1 MKYSAADVSA
11 RTPTCFSST
20 KRNAS
25 SESNTLSDT
34 RSRDLTV
41 WVTWVGVSSLGQR
54 PPPPPYRHTTSSAVR
69 AAAKTDYDD
78 LPCLPSP
85 SCFSLEAVTLLSGLF
100 FFLPVFFLYT
110 YTSGLKVAPE
120 SKILK
125 VTFYFSTRQKKIV
138 SPLGAVA
145 LFDVCSRCENSPG
158 WNE

>member
-11 RTPTCFSST
+11 RTPTCFSSA

-78 LPCLPSP
+78 LPCLPSL

-100 FFLPVFFLYT
+100 FSLCFFPLNFHEWT
-110 YTSGLKVAPE
+110 ASRSCVQNPE
-120 SKILK
+120 GHLQL
-125 VTFYFSTRQKKIV
+125 FNSTKENGPAAR
-138 SPLGAVA
+138 
-145 LFDVCSRCENSPG
+145 CSRAV
-158 WNE
+158 